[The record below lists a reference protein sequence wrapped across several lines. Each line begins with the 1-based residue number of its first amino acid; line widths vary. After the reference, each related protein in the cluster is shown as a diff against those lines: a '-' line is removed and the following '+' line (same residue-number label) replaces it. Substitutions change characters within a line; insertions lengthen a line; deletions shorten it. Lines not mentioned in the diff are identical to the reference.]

1 MLTHV
6 LCLVITWGAM
16 LATEQTIKAL
26 MEGKIDP
33 AECDK
38 KEEELKRKMKE
49 KEEQKIK
56 KKEQQERQLR
66 KMKRDHERKKWGFVG
81 RWCPRC
87 RKDECQIFE
96 QVYGKDD
103 TKWPEPGTGPDHCI
117 SNDCKDLDEK
127 VCVCGSVWQVGIV
140 PFHSCRHG

>member
-1 MLTHV
+1 
-6 LCLVITWGAM
+6 M

-33 AECDK
+33 SECDK
-38 KEEELKRKMKE
+38 KEEELKRKQKE
-49 KEEQKIK
+49 TEEKKIK

-103 TKWPEPGTGPDHCI
+103 TKWPEAGKGPDHCI
-117 SNDCKDLDEK
+117 SFECKDLDEE
-127 VCVCGSVWQVGIV
+127 VCVAQISVAGGIV
-140 PFHSCRHG
+140 PFSDCCPG